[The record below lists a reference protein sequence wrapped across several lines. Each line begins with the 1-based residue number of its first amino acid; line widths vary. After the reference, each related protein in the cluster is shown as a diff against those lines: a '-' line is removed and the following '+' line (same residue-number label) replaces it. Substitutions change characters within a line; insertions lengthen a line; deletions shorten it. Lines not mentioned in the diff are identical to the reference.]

1 MDSLLEE
8 SIIKTK
14 ESFLK
19 TQSINDKID
28 NIQSVITLL
37 SLIFA
42 AILSLSMALLLSYIR
57 VFSKQSKLLGEGNWD
72 VPDIGEKGP
81 LEMVYMAKAFNK
93 MKHDMKSQVQ
103 LLEEKN
109 TIQEELFEKE
119 KESLSLR
126 SLLEEERLQQ
136 LRSRINPH
144 FLFNTLNVIKF
155 AAQNEGAVKTED
167 MLSSLALLYRYAL
180 GSNSDSV
187 PVAREIRIIVALTS
201 LYKARFGDRI
211 NLKWESYIDEELT
224 EVMVPSFILQPI
236 VENAFRHG
244 IGPKTEGG
252 EVLITIDGDNEF
264 LTIVISDDGVGM
276 DEETLFRVN
285 ERIKEKKLG
294 EEHIGIGNVAA
305 RVQMLSPSAS
315 FTVQSE
321 KDKGTKVIM
330 KMPLM
335 LVKEEN

>member
-1 MDSLLEE
+1 
-8 SIIKTK
+8 
-14 ESFLK
+14 
-19 TQSINDKID
+19 
-28 NIQSVITLL
+28 
-37 SLIFA
+37 
-42 AILSLSMALLLSYIR
+42 
-57 VFSKQSKLLGEGNWD
+57 
-72 VPDIGEKGP
+72 
-81 LEMVYMAKAFNK
+81 
-93 MKHDMKSQVQ
+93 MKSQVQ

-155 AAQNEGAVKTED
+155 AAQDEGAVKTED

-252 EVLITIDGDNEF
+252 EVMITIDSDNEF

-305 RVQMLSPSAS
+305 RVQMLSSSAS